1 MPPLGLSASLGL
13 GVPQSAISGVLGGVS
28 KVDVTGTTSELQARS
43 GDPAGFMAFNTTT
56 SDIWVYDGTAQWFIY
71 DATGVFAA
79 GEQDVI
85 DLEPAAWWDASYADS
100 VTHSG
105 GAVSS
110 WMSREGN
117 EAELVQGT
125 GSAQPTFDEVNAD
138 FNDLSTLRFT
148 TSASSVIQNSSVYI
162 DGSGNVG
169 TIFIVGKC
177 GVTPSS
183 AYRIANWGD
192 TQGNLGVNFDGG
204 SFFVYKTASASW
216 QEFPVGV
223 TNQDLALFMVGIHL
237 DSASSYA
244 SSNEG
249 TNVAFSAGAGLT
261 PASGVTALGRYG
273 GTTPDWDCAEYIIF
287 DTALDATDFAKVETY
302 LKNKY
307 DGF

>member
-1 MPPLGLSASLGL
+1 MPPLGLAASLGL
-13 GVPQSAISGVLGGVS
+13 GTPRAATSSG
-28 KVDVTGTTSELQARS
+28 
-43 GDPAGFMAFNTTT
+43 
-56 SDIWVYDGTAQWFIY
+56 
-71 DATGVFAA
+71 ATGGDDGIP

-85 DLEPAAWWDASYADS
+85 DLGPEAWWDASYADS
-100 VTHSG
+100 VKSDDSG
-105 GAVSS
+105 SEATATDGQDVTK
-110 WMSREGN
+110 WISREGN
-117 EAELVQGT
+117 DEEIVQAT
-125 GSAQPTFDEVNAD
+125 ASKQPTWDEVNSD
-138 FNDLSTLRFT
+138 FNDRSTLRFT
-148 TSASSVIQNSSVYI
+148 ASASTLIQNSSVYV

-177 GVTPSS
+177 DGAPG
-183 AYRIANWGD
+183 AANRIANWGD

-223 TNQDLALFMVGIHL
+223 TGQEQALFMVGVHL
-237 DSASSYA
+237 DGASSYG

-261 PASGVTALGRYG
+261 PSSGVTALGRYG
-273 GTTPDWDCAEYIIF
+273 GNTPDWDCAEYIIF
-287 DTALDATDFAKVETY
+287 NTALNATDFAKVENY